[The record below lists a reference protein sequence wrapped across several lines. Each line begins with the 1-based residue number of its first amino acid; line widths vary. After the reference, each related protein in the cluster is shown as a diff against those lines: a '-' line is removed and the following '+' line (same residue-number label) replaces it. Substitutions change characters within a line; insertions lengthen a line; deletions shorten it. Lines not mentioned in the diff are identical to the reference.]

1 MALSQRQKRIIEA
14 IKESLAKRGYPP
26 TVRELCQSAGI
37 SSTSV
42 VGYNLKRL
50 EEKGYLRRIPE
61 VSRGMTLPDWRRGQP
76 GEQVRQVPLLGR
88 IAAGAPLRLPD
99 TPDAASAEALTLA
112 AGLLPDDSE
121 LYALEVRGLS
131 MVDALIGDGD
141 IVVIRRQDTAD
152 NGAMV
157 VAWLKEEG
165 ETTLKLF
172 FAEGERV
179 RLQPANPYM
188 QPLYFPSEDVEI
200 QGKVVLVLRRP
211 DGPIR

>member
-1 MALSQRQKRIIEA
+1 MSSSIANK
-14 IKESLAKRGYPP
+14 GYSRASH
-26 TVRELCQSAGI
+26 TA
-37 SSTSV
+37 TSV
-42 VGYNLKRL
+42 G
-50 EEKGYLRRIPE
+50 
-61 VSRGMTLPDWRRGQP
+61 
-76 GEQVRQVPLLGR
+76 
-88 IAAGAPLRLPD
+88 
-99 TPDAASAEALTLA
+99 SATLTLA